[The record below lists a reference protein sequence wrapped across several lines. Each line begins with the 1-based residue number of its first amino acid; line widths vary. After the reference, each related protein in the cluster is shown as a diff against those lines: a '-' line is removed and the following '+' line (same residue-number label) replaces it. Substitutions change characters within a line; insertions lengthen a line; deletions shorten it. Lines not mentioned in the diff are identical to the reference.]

1 MPVFVGAGT
10 SSFMKG
16 SDGVGF
22 SRLTTT
28 QIGNLSG
35 MVSGQVVYNTTKNV
49 LQFYNG
55 SDWADIS
62 EIKVAA
68 TGGNTITTANGFK
81 IHKFTSPGTF
91 TVTAGETTDAKYLI
105 VAGGGGGG
113 GDNSGGGGAGALHY
127 KENVTLAPGAFPI
140 SIGGGGNGSPS
151 TNQLASDGGNT
162 VVGGTINIT
171 ADGGGK
177 GGTGNGGMY
186 NGGPGGSGG
195 GAAGER
201 GATPSAIGP
210 GTGDSGHPGGLDVQS
225 PPNGWGNN
233 GGVNSP
239 GGGGG
244 GGGARSVGQNAQS
257 GTIGGNG
264 GNGAQYSISGSNVYY
279 AGGGGA
285 GNENNVP
292 SPSPTG
298 GQGGGGNMNYSQ
310 PNKPAATNGDDNT
323 GGGGGGGTH
332 NASGV
337 TGGNGG
343 SGIVII
349 AYPA

>member
-35 MVSGQVVYNTTKNV
+35 MVSGQVVYNTTKNL
-49 LQFYNG
+49 LQFYDG
-55 SDWADIS
+55 SEWKDVS
-62 EIKVAA
+62 EVKVAA
-68 TGGNTITTANGFK
+68 TGGNSVTTSGLYK
-81 IHKFTSPGTF
+81 IHTFTSPGTF
-91 TVTAGETTDAKYLI
+91 QVTAGETTTAKYLI

-113 GDNSGGGGAGALHY
+113 GDNSGGGGAGGLHY
-127 KENVTLAPGAFPI
+127 KEGISLSPGSFPI
-140 SIGGGGNGSPS
+140 TIGSGGNGAPS
-151 TNQLASDGGNT
+151 TNTNASNGGDT
-162 VVGGTINIT
+162 TVGGTINIT

-177 GGTGNGGMY
+177 GGTGNGGQY
-186 NGGPGGSGG
+186 AGGPGGSGG
-195 GAAGER
+195 GAAGET
-201 GATPSAIGP
+201 GPSPSYIGP

-233 GGVNSP
+233 GGLNSP

-244 GGGARSVGQNAQS
+244 GGGARSLGQNAKS
-257 GTIGGNG
+257 GTVGGDG
-264 GNGAQYSISGSNVYY
+264 GAGAQYSISGSNVYY
-279 AGGGGA
+279 AGGGGG
-285 GNENNVP
+285 GNENSVP
-292 SPSPTG
+292 SPSPSG
-298 GQGGGGNMNYSQ
+298 GQGGGGGMNYSH
-310 PNKPAATNGDDNT
+310 PNKPAAANGDDGT

-332 NASGV
+332 NQGGV

-349 AYPA
+349 AYPI